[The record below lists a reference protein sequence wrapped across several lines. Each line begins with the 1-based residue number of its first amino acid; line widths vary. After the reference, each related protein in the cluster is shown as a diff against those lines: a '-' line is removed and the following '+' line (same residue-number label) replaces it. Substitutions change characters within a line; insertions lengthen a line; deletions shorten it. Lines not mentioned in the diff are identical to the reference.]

1 MSSGQ
6 VLAIA
11 IPALIILVVVVGF
24 VSVRRRDEAGV
35 GRLSRETRVRDA
47 AAGLTANNDVEV
59 VSGREVERAA
69 ALARIGGDIEP
80 VKAPPA
86 PEAWSPPDLEA
97 LAVTRRQ
104 FLNRSSIGL
113 MILGL
118 SGFGAASL
126 AFLWPKVAG
135 GFGSKVIIGAVSDVE
150 GALDSSQPA
159 EGFSYFAEAQSY
171 IQRYPADAVGAAEAV
186 YKENIVEG
194 MRLGYVA
201 LWQKCPHLGCKV
213 PACGTSQW
221 FECPCHGSQYNR
233 VGEKKAGPAPRGLD
247 RFPIEI
253 TEDGDFVVNTAVI
266 VQGPAIGTDTTNQGL
281 EGPHC
286 TSGGHA

>member
-6 VLAIA
+6 ILAIA
-11 IPALIILVVVVGF
+11 IPALVILVVLVGF
-24 VSVRRRDEAGV
+24 VSMRRRDEAGL
-35 GRLSRETRVRDA
+35 GHLSRETRTRDA
-47 AAGLTANNDVEV
+47 AVGLSDFDDVET
-59 VSGREVERAA
+59 VSGREIERQA

-80 VKAPPA
+80 VRAVSA
-86 PEAWSPPDLEA
+86 PEPWSPPDMDA

-113 MILGL
+113 MILGI

-126 AFLWPKVAG
+126 AFLWPKVSG
-135 GFGSKVIIGAVSDVE
+135 GFGSKVTIGSLGDVIGAI
-150 GALDSSQPA
+150 DSSQPA
-159 EGFSYFAEAQSY
+159 EGFSYFAEAQAY
-171 IQRYPADAVGAAEAV
+171 IQRYPADALGAAEAV

-194 MRLGYVA
+194 MRQGYVA

-213 PACGTSQW
+213 PECGTSQW

-253 TEDGDFVVNTAVI
+253 GADGSFVVNTAVV
-266 VQGPAIGTDTTNQGL
+266 VQGPAIGTNTTQQGL

-286 TSGGHA
+286 TSGGHG